1 MSAKQVH
8 AAPSTGVEL
17 RHLSWIITVPLLVI
31 AVVFAVAN
39 RSKVAIDLWPLPVTL
54 EPPFY
59 LVVLV
64 AVFVGFLAGGVVV
77 WLSGGRRRRR
87 ARELRFRN
95 EELERELAHLRRR
108 LERAEEAAA
117 EAGERLPPART
128 GT

>member
-1 MSAKQVH
+1 M
-8 AAPSTGVEL
+8 

-39 RSKVAIDLWPLPVTL
+39 RKTVAIDLWPLPVTL

-108 LERAEEAAA
+108 LERAEEAAT